1 VLQVTLNAPGRH
13 NALNAAAAVAV
24 ATEEGIDDSAIL
36 RALESFQGTGR
47 RFDFLGEYPLAEVN
61 GKSGSAMLID
71 DYGHHPTEVDATIKA
86 ARAGWPDKN
95 LVMLF
100 QPHRFTRTRDLYD
113 DFANVLTQVDALL
126 MLDVYSAGEAPIPG
140 ADSRSLCRT
149 IRGRGKVD
157 PILVSDPAQAA
168 QMLASVLTG
177 NDLML
182 VQGAGNIG
190 KIARHLAEI
199 KLCRKNG
206 GGAPWLIKSRSS
218 FGGTSAEREVS
229 QFRAAVLAGLREAGV
244 DAHPVDPRDVDV
256 TQLKA
261 LGFQKAFIALHGRG
275 GEDGTL
281 QGLLE
286 LIQLPYTGSGVM
298 ASAISMDKVRSKLL
312 WQGAGL
318 PVAPW
323 VALTR
328 AQFNAGLSA
337 EVEQQIAALGL
348 PLIVKPACEGSSVGM
363 SKVSES
369 CALHNALALAFQ
381 HDEEVLIEK
390 WLSGPEFTVAIVGEE
405 ILPSIR
411 IQVAGTFYD
420 YEAKYLSD
428 ETQYFCPG
436 CEDPARESEIQAL
449 VLKPGMFSAVKA
461 GDVLT

>member
-1 VLQVTLNAPGRH
+1 
-13 NALNAAAAVAV
+13 
-24 ATEEGIDDSAIL
+24 
-36 RALESFQGTGR
+36 
-47 RFDFLGEYPLAEVN
+47 
-61 GKSGSAMLID
+61 M
-71 DYGHHPTEVDATIKA
+71 
-86 ARAGWPDKN
+86 
-95 LVMLF
+95 
-100 QPHRFTRTRDLYD
+100 
-113 DFANVLTQVDALL
+113 
-126 MLDVYSAGEAPIPG
+126 
-140 ADSRSLCRT
+140 AD
-149 IRGRGKVD
+149 
-157 PILVSDPAQAA
+157 
-168 QMLASVLTG
+168 
-177 NDLML
+177 
-182 VQGAGNIG
+182 
-190 KIARHLAEI
+190 KIAVL
-199 KLCRKNG
+199 
-206 GGAPWLIKSRSS
+206 

-229 QFRAAVLAGLREAGV
+229 LNSGTAVLAGLREAGV

-256 TQLKA
+256 TRLKA
-261 LGFQKAFIALHGRG
+261 LGFKKAFIALHGRG

-312 WQGAGL
+312 WQGGGL

-381 HDEEVLIEK
+381 HDEDVLIEK

-449 VLKPGMFSAVKA
+449 VVKAWNVLGCKGWGRIDVMLDSDGQFYLLEANTSPGMTSHSLVPMAARQAGMSFSQLVVRILDLA
-461 GDVLT
+461 G